1 MVRHKLGWL
10 LLAAA
15 CVPGFFT
22 ACSGSESN
30 GGGAGTGGAT
40 TGIGGGSASTG
51 GGVATGGAPG
61 TGGAAPGAGGMA
73 LNDAGRIPCGDAGT
87 CNPNN
92 QNARMCDI
100 ANQRCVECLTAAD
113 CVGDPQGTVCNT
125 MQGRCRAC
133 IVGSTAAGE
142 TCPAGQACTGNGN
155 CVPTCA
161 TDADCAVNAAGDA
174 GGNGNIACN
183 TAATP
188 RVCVECTTNAHCA
201 TQMGQPVCNVANN
214 NCVECL
220 TNADCAAVAGQPICD
235 MTNANNPTCEAC
247 VVDADCAGTPATPFC
262 RTQGN
267 NTCVQCRT
275 LADCPA
281 GATACPMNGGQ
292 AG

>member
-61 TGGAAPGAGGMA
+61 TGGAAPGTGGMA

-100 ANQRCVECLTAAD
+100 ANQRCVECLTEAD
-113 CVGDPQGTVCNT
+113 CAGDQGGDVHCNVA
-125 MQGRCRAC
+125 QGRCR
-133 IVGSTAAGE
+133 
-142 TCPAGQACTGNGN
+142 P
-155 CVPTCA
+155 
-161 TDADCAVNAAGDA
+161 
-174 GGNGNIACN
+174 
-183 TAATP
+183 
-188 RVCVECTTNAHCA
+188 
-201 TQMGQPVCNVANN
+201 
-214 NCVECL
+214 
-220 TNADCAAVAGQPICD
+220 
-235 MTNANNPTCEAC
+235 C
-247 VVDADCAGTPATPFC
+247 VVGDS
-262 RTQGN
+262 
-267 NTCVQCRT
+267 
-275 LADCPA
+275 
-281 GATACPMNGGQ
+281 
-292 AG
+292 